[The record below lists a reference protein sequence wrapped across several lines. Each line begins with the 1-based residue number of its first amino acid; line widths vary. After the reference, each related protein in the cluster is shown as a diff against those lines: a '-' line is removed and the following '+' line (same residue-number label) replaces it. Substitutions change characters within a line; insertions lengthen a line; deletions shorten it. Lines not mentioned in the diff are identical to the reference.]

1 MLLAGPPAWDALGSA
16 HLPARRDP
24 AVARRARGGGAVLPP
39 GPPRWTRPRA
49 GNVVAALGAGAYRPC
64 SASDPTGARRSAGSD
79 RSITPAA
86 GALVRRIRSV
96 AFPGLPRRVPVRHRA
111 GNVGDVA
118 PVPWVETLGSGR
130 VTTRMPGR
138 VSSGRK
144 LCASR
149 RLRATILQTF
159 PIYENIAKIPIQ
171 EDGGDRRS
179 DDQR

>member
-1 MLLAGPPAWDALGSA
+1 MSLLRLAQGRIDLALPAIRRALDEAPDPIARSRLLLALWYVEFVLLRFQDYRDEYPSA
-16 HLPARRDP
+16 
-24 AVARRARGGGAVLPP
+24 
-39 GPPRWTRPRA
+39 T
-49 GNVVAALGAGAYRPC
+49 
-64 SASDPTGARRSAGSD
+64 
-79 RSITPAA
+79 
-86 GALVRRIRSV
+86 
-96 AFPGLPRRVPVRHRA
+96 A